1 MRTGLENN
9 TSVHIK
15 QNSFIARTE
24 YTISESANKI
34 TTVETKQKQR
44 CISKVTPML
53 LIDLHVRVSIIIT
66 RGKHLYQYDHIIS
79 LRG

>member
-1 MRTGLENN
+1 MRTDLENN

-24 YTISESANKI
+24 YTISESAAKI
-34 TTVETKQKQR
+34 TTVKTKQKNR
-44 CISKVTPML
+44 CISNVTSML

-66 RGKHLYQYDHIIS
+66 RGKHLYDHIIS

>member
-1 MRTGLENN
+1 MRTDLENN

-24 YTISESANKI
+24 YTISESADKI
-34 TTVETKQKQR
+34 TTVKTKQNNR
-44 CISKVTPML
+44 CISNVTSML

-66 RGKHLYQYDHIIS
+66 RGKHLYDHIIS